1 MDRTIFTT
9 SEPYAE
15 AGSRSG
21 TVGTEIRSNAYS
33 NFINF
38 ATQNVVNARLSG
50 ANTIDRLEVPFKVGS
65 SSSSENQINE
75 SRESALHETVS
86 PRFLR
91 LLRDEEFEFG
101 CQTESEEVI
110 SEQLRIN
117 ALATRNWLNQLF
129 VTHFH
134 DPAIVAGILRLIG
147 RFSEFD
153 IFPQGYTMA
162 LSALNHKNKEIQE
175 LGIRAFEEW
184 GSAGSLYVLKQLNS
198 DTKWIQDYIDEVIA
212 DLESIYGVL
221 SQEV

>member
-1 MDRTIFTT
+1 MDRTNFTT

-15 AGSRSG
+15 AGSQSG
-21 TVGTEIRSNAYS
+21 TVGNAGRLTAYA

-50 ANTIDRLEVPFKVGS
+50 ANTIDRSEMPLEVGS
-65 SSSSENQINE
+65 ASSSENQINQ
-75 SRESALHETVS
+75 SRESTLHETVS

-101 CQTESEEVI
+101 CRTESEEVI

-134 DPAIVAGILRLIG
+134 DPAIVAGILRVIG

-184 GSAGSLYVLKQLNS
+184 GTVGSLNVLKQLRS
-198 DTKWIQDYIDEVIA
+198 DTKWIQDYINEVIT
-212 DLESIYGVL
+212 DLESTYGVF